1 MNGARSA
8 MRNAR
13 TSRPGGTRV
22 EHGNPPTR
30 QPLETPEATAH

>member
-13 TSRPGGTRV
+13 TSCQGGTRV
-22 EHGNPPTR
+22 EHGNLPNR
-30 QPLETPEATAH
+30 QPLETPEATAY